1 MFEVEFYE
9 DRHGKQPVKEFLIE
23 LRNKA
28 MPVKIA
34 ASSIKKF

>member
-9 DRHGKQPVKEFLIE
+9 DSQGRQPVREVLIE

-28 MPVKIA
+28 QTSKAP
-34 ASSIKKF
+34 ASNIRKY